1 MLNLIK
7 LTENKIIF
15 VDACVMI
22 DYLWDKLENA
32 DEFELLLQNTKADV
46 LFVPYYQV
54 YEIFYDTEMKI
65 KDKTISNFS
74 CLDVLELFESLK
86 IKITPAINMAIS
98 TKAAKIKASGGL
110 SHYDALLI
118 AEVQNTSNAVLLTKD
133 WEFVKKGFE
142 NVIFVD

>member
-65 KDKTISNFS
+65 KDKTANSS
-74 CLDVLELFESLK
+74 SAALASMLK
-86 IKITPAINMAIS
+86 NVPKHLRRSIT
-98 TKAAKIKASGGL
+98 
-110 SHYDALLI
+110 YD
-118 AEVQNTSNAVLLTKD
+118 NGS
-133 WEFVKKGFE
+133 E
-142 NVIFVD
+142 NVNHLQLNKQFKIARLSNKL